1 MRHRFRPFEAK
12 SFHSAR
18 KLQEKAGTR
27 ASLEVMHFERPQ
39 GHLAIRI
46 PSPDRARCQLNGD
59 SESKLFDT
67 REWHGGH
74 PVLPGCIANSGREGT
89 SCARHPARV
98 A

>member
-1 MRHRFRPFEAK
+1 MRHRFRPSEAK

-18 KLQEKAGTR
+18 KLQGKEGTR
-27 ASLEVMHFERPQ
+27 ASLEVMHFELRRGRLP
-39 GHLAIRI
+39 IRI
-46 PSPDRARCQLNGD
+46 PSPDRAMCRLNGD

-74 PVLPGCIANSGREGT
+74 PALPGCTANSGREGT